1 MSRRNT
7 FVDAVESVKNK
18 IAIKNGYKITFLPWR
33 RRVNLILPLS
43 YHQILVKR
51 LHKKE
56 HKCKRFAWTPLPL
69 SLKIYHLVDLG
80 LFNFLYL

>member
-7 FVDAVESVKNK
+7 FADAVESVKNK
-18 IAIKNGYKITFLPWR
+18 NAIKNGYKITFLPWR

-51 LHKKE
+51 LLDIKKNTNVRGS
-56 HKCKRFAWTPLPL
+56 HGHPCR
-69 SLKIYHLVDLG
+69 SL
-80 LFNFLYL
+80 